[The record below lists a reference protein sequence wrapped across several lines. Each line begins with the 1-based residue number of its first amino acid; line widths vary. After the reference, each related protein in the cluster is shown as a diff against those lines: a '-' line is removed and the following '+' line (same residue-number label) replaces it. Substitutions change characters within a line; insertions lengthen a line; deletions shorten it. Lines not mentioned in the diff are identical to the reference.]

1 MTRYDEI
8 AADLA
13 EVFDDIAQPIIWNG
27 ATYQG
32 VVADPSVS
40 LDLQSGGFLPQADF
54 LVKLRRAALSTLP
67 ALGQLVTIQGTP
79 YQISGITDKP
89 ASPLIVLQ
97 VSRS

>member
-1 MTRYDEI
+1 MSRYDEI
-8 AADLA
+8 ATDLA
-13 EVFDDIAQPIIWNG
+13 EVFDEIAQSIIWNG
-27 ATYQG
+27 ATHQA

-54 LVKLRRAALSTLP
+54 LVKLRRDTLSTLP
-67 ALGQLVTIQGTP
+67 ALGQLVTIQATT

-89 ASPLIVLQ
+89 TSPLIVLQ